1 MNQMKLLSYFLFSL
15 TLIYSCNQKEDV
27 VVLKRQKLSETQKG
41 TKPKKETP
49 NTVLEVDIEGMTCEL
64 GCGGSIRVG
73 VKELGGIH
81 RVRFDFKEGQKKQR
95 AYVSYDSKKVNKNQ
109 IIEEIEKLNDG
120 QFIAEEISTEKSKTN
135 S

>member
-1 MNQMKLLSYFLFSL
+1 MKQMKLLYYFLFSL
-15 TLIYSCNQKEDV
+15 TFIYSCNQKEDV
-27 VVLKRQKLSETQKG
+27 VVLKRQKLSKTQKD
-41 TKPKKETP
+41 TKPKKEIP
-49 NTVLEVDIEGMTCEL
+49 NTVLELNIEGMTCEL

-95 AYVSYDSKKVNKNQ
+95 AFVSYDSKKVDKNQ
-109 IIEEIEKLNDG
+109 IIEEIQKLNDG
-120 QFIAEEISTEKSKTN
+120 QFIAEEISTEKSTTN

>member
-1 MNQMKLLSYFLFSL
+1 MKLLSYFLFSL
-15 TLIYSCNQKEDV
+15 TLVYSCNQKEDV
-27 VVLKRQKLSETQKG
+27 VILKRQKLSETQKD
-41 TKPKKETP
+41 TKLKKEIP
-49 NTVLEVDIEGMTCEL
+49 NTVLELDIEGMTCEL

-95 AYVSYDSKKVNKNQ
+95 AFVSYDSKKVDKNQ
-109 IIEEIEKLNDG
+109 IIKEIQKLNDG
-120 QFIAEEISTEKSKTN
+120 QFIAEEISTEKSTTN

>member
-1 MNQMKLLSYFLFSL
+1 MKQMKLLFYFLFSL
-15 TLIYSCNQKEDV
+15 TLVYSCKQKDEV
-27 VVLKRQKLSETQKG
+27 VVLKRQKLSETKKN

-49 NTVLEVDIEGMTCEL
+49 NTILELDIEGMTCEL

-95 AYVSYDSKKVNKNQ
+95 AYVSYDSKKVDKNQ
-109 IIEEIEKLNDG
+109 IIEEIEKLNEG
-120 QFIAEEISTEKSKTN
+120 QFIAEEISTEKSTTN

>member
-1 MNQMKLLSYFLFSL
+1 MKLMKLLSYFIFSL

-27 VVLKRQKLSETQKG
+27 VVLKRQKLSETQKD
-41 TKPKKETP
+41 TKPKNETP
-49 NTVLEVDIEGMTCEL
+49 NTVLELEIEGMTCEL

-95 AYVSYDSKKVNKNQ
+95 AFVSYDSKKVDKNQ
-109 IIEEIEKLNDG
+109 IIEEIQKLNDG
-120 QFIAEEISTEKSKTN
+120 QFIAEEISTEKSTTN

>member
-1 MNQMKLLSYFLFSL
+1 MKLLFYFLFSL
-15 TLIYSCNQKEDV
+15 TLVYSCNQKEDV
-27 VVLKRQKLSETQKG
+27 VILKRQKLSETQKD
-41 TKPKKETP
+41 TKLKKETP

-95 AYVSYDSKKVNKNQ
+95 AFVSYDSKKVNKNQ

>member
-1 MNQMKLLSYFLFSL
+1 MKLMKLLSYFIFSL

-27 VVLKRQKLSETQKG
+27 VVLKRQKLSETQKD
-41 TKPKKETP
+41 TKPKNETP
-49 NTVLEVDIEGMTCEL
+49 NTVLELEIEGITCEL

-95 AYVSYDSKKVNKNQ
+95 AFVSYDSKKVDKNQ
-109 IIEEIEKLNDG
+109 IIKEIEKLNDG
-120 QFIAEEISTEKSKTN
+120 QFIAKEISTEKSKTN

>member
-1 MNQMKLLSYFLFSL
+1 MKLLFYFFFSL
-15 TLIYSCNQKEDV
+15 TIIYSCNHKEDV
-27 VVLKRQKLSETQKG
+27 VILKSQKLSETQKD

-49 NTVLEVDIEGMTCEL
+49 NTVLELDIEGMTCEL

-95 AYVSYDSKKVNKNQ
+95 AFVSYDSKKVNKNQ

-120 QFIAEEISTEKSKTN
+120 QFIAEEISKEKSKTN

>member
-1 MNQMKLLSYFLFSL
+1 MKLMKLLSYFLFSL

-27 VVLKRQKLSETQKG
+27 VVLKRQKLSETQKD
-41 TKPKKETP
+41 TKPKNETP
-49 NTVLEVDIEGMTCEL
+49 NTVLELEIEGMTCEL

-95 AYVSYDSKKVNKNQ
+95 AFVSYDSKKVDKNQ
-109 IIEEIEKLNDG
+109 IIEEIQKLNDG
-120 QFIAEEISTEKSKTN
+120 QFIAEEISTEKSTTN

>member
-1 MNQMKLLSYFLFSL
+1 MKQMKLLFYFLFSL
-15 TLIYSCNQKEDV
+15 TLVYSCNQKEDV
-27 VVLKRQKLSETQKG
+27 VILKRQKLSETQKNP
-41 TKPKKETP
+41 KPKKETP
-49 NTVLEVDIEGMTCEL
+49 NTVLELDIEGMTCEL

-95 AYVSYDSKKVNKNQ
+95 AYVSYDSKKVDKNQ

>member
-1 MNQMKLLSYFLFSL
+1 MKLMKLLSYFLFSL

-27 VVLKRQKLSETQKG
+27 VVLKRQKLSETQKD
-41 TKPKKETP
+41 TKPKNETP
-49 NTVLEVDIEGMTCEL
+49 NTVLELDIEGMTCEL

-95 AYVSYDSKKVNKNQ
+95 AYVSYDAKKVDKNQ
-109 IIEEIEKLNDG
+109 IMQEIQKLNDG
-120 QFIAEEISTEKSKTN
+120 QFIAEEISTEKSITN

>member
-1 MNQMKLLSYFLFSL
+1 MNQMKVLSYFLFSL
-15 TLIYSCNQKEDV
+15 TFVYSCNQKDDV
-27 VVLKRQKLSETQKG
+27 VILKRQKLSETQKD
-41 TKPKKETP
+41 TKLKKETP

-120 QFIAEEISTEKSKTN
+120 QFIAEEISIEKSKNN

>member
-1 MNQMKLLSYFLFSL
+1 MKLMKLLSYFLFSL

-27 VVLKRQKLSETQKG
+27 VVLKRQKLSETQKD
-41 TKPKKETP
+41 TKPKNETP
-49 NTVLEVDIEGMTCEL
+49 NTVLELEIEGMTCEL

-95 AYVSYDSKKVNKNQ
+95 AFVSYDSKKVDKNQ
-109 IIEEIEKLNDG
+109 IIEEIHKLNDG
-120 QFIAEEISTEKSKTN
+120 QFIAEEISTEKSTTN

>member
-1 MNQMKLLSYFLFSL
+1 MKQMKLLFYFLFSL
-15 TLIYSCNQKEDV
+15 TLVYSCNQKEDV
-27 VVLKRQKLSETQKG
+27 VILKRQKLSETQKD
-41 TKPKKETP
+41 TKPKKEIP
-49 NTVLEVDIEGMTCEL
+49 NTVLVLDIEGMTCEL

-95 AYVSYDSKKVNKNQ
+95 AYVSYDSKKVDKNQ
-109 IIEEIEKLNDG
+109 IIEEIEKLNEG
-120 QFIAEEISTEKSKTN
+120 QFIAEEISTEKSTTN